1 MVNPTENDDDATARL
16 SSAGKHSQQ
25 DRQRESAQHAN
36 PMKFIFVCADESGPA
51 EARSLDVIYEHCS
64 PCD

>member
-1 MVNPTENDDDATARL
+1 MVSPAENDDNAAARL

-36 PMKFIFVCADESGPA
+36 SMKFIFVCADESGPA
-51 EARSLDVIYEHCS
+51 
-64 PCD
+64 